1 MIVVGIV
8 SLFFV
13 ATALSAAAFF
23 GSTPI
28 VVSAAIGAFF
38 FFDLSFFRTETPKK
52 IFFLGKEV
60 GETREGNNF
69 IPLRKILFRME
80 GEKKRSSGE
89 ISKTIRM
96 ILRLMALFVLIGVLI
111 GTVVVPFLSSAVR
124 ATRTP
129 TRVVAPGEYR
139 IVLDPGE
146 KTQFLSCRGRWDA
159 ESTGNIRFVFPDGRE
174 KDYFPATDVDFGP
187 YNTFSVRNTS
197 PEKVTIFLSVF
208 N

>member
-28 VVSAAIGAFF
+28 VVLAAIGAFF

-69 IPLRKILFRME
+69 IPLRKVFFRME

-96 ILRLMALFVLIGVLI
+96 ILRLMALFVIE
-111 GTVVVPFLSSAVR
+111 FWNSCCSALELR
-124 ATRTP
+124 RQGDKNSNESRRPWGNTECP
-129 TRVVAPGEYR
+129 
-139 IVLDPGE
+139 DPRRE
-146 KTQFLSCRGRWDA
+146 DSISCRGRWMSNRREISA
-159 ESTGNIRFVFPDGRE
+159 LCSAGGHEKIISCDGYGLCSCQHPRW
-174 KDYFPATDVDFGP
+174 KCL
-187 YNTFSVRNTS
+187 